1 MIANIG
7 DTIDFGKM
15 GKTMTE
21 AAQKYNAVFGNIAP
35 DKRLVIEQMC
45 QFFYNAANA
54 YATFYAKWDMD
65 DKARI
70 FGVGGSA
77 YLVMIH
83 YENIKKLLGKSDE
96 KEVCTAIDKTSEWLI
111 AKGWY
116 GLPTPYD
123 NEGVKHFKTAFGV
136 VTDMRQFNEIMQRYV
151 EEANANDPRN
161 KNKK

>member
-1 MIANIG
+1 
-7 DTIDFGKM
+7 
-15 GKTMTE
+15 
-21 AAQKYNAVFGNIAP
+21 
-35 DKRLVIEQMC
+35 MC

-83 YENIKKLLGKSDE
+83 YENIKTLLGKSDD
-96 KEVCTAIDKTSEWLI
+96 KEVCMAIDKTSEWLI

-136 VTDMRQFNEIMQRYV
+136 VTDMRQFNEVMQRYV
-151 EEANANDPRN
+151 EQANENDPRN
-161 KNKK
+161 KKR